1 VSFLTVLEEVT
12 GKIAPGRTASFT
24 EAHVIKALET
34 IDTRKIV
41 GRQKLAE
48 ELELGMGTTRTL
60 IDHLK
65 RQMLIKVSRRGITL
79 SQSGQELLSN
89 LRAHLSKGVE
99 IPPSPLTIGAHNIAV
114 LIRNIGDKVKSG
126 VEQRDEAIKMG
137 ATGATTLV
145 FSQNELSMPGVK
157 EEIFKH
163 APHVRHTL
171 MSKLKPEENDVII
184 IGSAQRKQTAE
195 FGAVMS
201 ALSLLKR

>member
-34 IDTRKIV
+34 VDTRKIV

-65 RQMLIKVSRRGITL
+65 RQTLIKVSRRGITL
-79 SQSGQELLSN
+79 SQSGEELLSN
-89 LRAHLSKGVE
+89 LRTHISKGVE

-114 LIRNIGDKVKSG
+114 LVRNIGDKVKSG

-145 FSQNELSMPGVK
+145 FSQNELSMPGV
-157 EEIFKH
+157 EEEVLKDVPSI
-163 APHVRHTL
+163 RDIL
-171 MSKLKPEENDVII
+171 MSDLSPQENDVII
-184 IGSAQRKQTAE
+184 MAGADDRRTAE
-195 FGAVMS
+195 FGAIMS
-201 ALSLLKR
+201 ALRLLKQ